1 MTLRPAPQLSI
12 VVPCFN
18 EELVLPETAAR
29 LQSVVRGL
37 VSAGEITAT
46 SSITFVDDG
55 STDDTWK
62 LIEGLCSESGS
73 VFRGLKLSRNHGH
86 QNALLAGLLRADSD
100 VVISI
105 DADLQDDPEAIPQM
119 IAAYRAGAEIVF
131 GVRRGRSS
139 DSWVKR
145 TSAEAYY
152 KLLSAL
158 GVEIHQNHADYRLM
172 SRKAIQAL
180 SEFEERNLFL
190 RGLIPR
196 LGFSTAVVYYDR
208 GARFAGESKYP
219 MRKMVALAI
228 DGITSLSTVP
238 LRAIT
243 LTGIMFSLVSIGLAG
258 WAFWVRISGRAVP
271 GWASTV
277 VPICLIGGIQLFCTG
292 IIGQYVAKIYI
303 ETKRRPRFIIES
315 QIGMELQSRS
325 LHNTQETHPRATTR
339 QTGSRD

>member
-1 MTLRPAPQLSI
+1 MTLRPAPQLNI

-18 EELVLPETAAR
+18 EELVLPETAAQ
-29 LQSVVRGL
+29 LQVVLRAL
-37 VSAGEITAT
+37 ISAGEIAAG
-46 SSITFVDDG
+46 SCITFVDDG
-55 STDDTWK
+55 SSDDTWK
-62 LIEGLCSESGS
+62 LIEGLCNESGS

-86 QNALLAGLLRADSD
+86 QNALLAGLLSARGD
-100 VVISI
+100 VVVSI
-105 DADLQDDPEAIPQM
+105 DADLQDDPNAIPQM

-131 GVRRGRSS
+131 GIRGGRRK
-139 DSWVKR
+139 DSWLKR
-145 TSAEAYY
+145 TSAEGYY

-172 SRKAIQAL
+172 SRVAIDAL

-196 LGFSTAVVYYDR
+196 LGFSTTVVYYDR

-219 MRKMVALAI
+219 LRKMLALAI

-243 LTGIMFSLVSIGLAG
+243 LSGMLFSLVSIGLAI
-258 WAFWVRISGRAVP
+258 WALWVRLSGRAVP

-315 QIGMELQSRS
+315 QLGMESQSLRNNPETLPTATTLQS
-325 LHNTQETHPRATTR
+325 
-339 QTGSRD
+339 GSRD

>member
-1 MTLRPAPQLSI
+1 MTLRPAPQLNI

-29 LQSVVRGL
+29 LQVVVRAL
-37 VSAGEITAT
+37 ISAGEIAV
-46 SSITFVDDG
+46 SSGITFIDDG
-55 STDDTWK
+55 SSDDTWK
-62 LIEGLCSESGS
+62 LIEGLCNESGS

-86 QNALLAGLLRADSD
+86 QNALLAGLLSARGD
-100 VVISI
+100 VIVSI
-105 DADLQDDPEAIPQM
+105 DADLQDDPSAIPKM

-131 GVRRGRSS
+131 GVRRGRHK
-139 DSWVKR
+139 DSWLKR
-145 TSAEAYY
+145 NSAEGYY

-158 GVEIHQNHADYRLM
+158 GVEVHQNHADYRLM
-172 SRKAIQAL
+172 SRVAIEAL
-180 SEFEERNLFL
+180 SKFEERNLFL

-219 MRKMVALAI
+219 LRKMLALAV

-243 LTGIMFSLVSIGLAG
+243 LSGMLFSLVSMGLAV
-258 WAFWVRISGRAVP
+258 WALWVRLSGRAVP

-315 QIGMELQSRS
+315 QVGMDSQLLRS
-325 LHNTQETHPRATTR
+325 TPETLPRATTL